1 MFFFQ
6 QFVKTL
12 KFQYGCC
19 FLNLESSKI
28 FKNYCL
34 PLETYA
40 KPRNYNFYE
49 SNSKKTW
56 YKWKKYRKKN
66 QKLIIRKKIKILLKS
81 AVRYW
86 KSKTRSAKTIFH
98 CSRLKREF
106 CRGLFLLNDFAWVST
121 CWSCNWKLIS
131 QTTRWVGTNVSTII
145 YVLLSWPLL
154 NKYRRLNANN
164 LLIHLLR
171 LRETHNGLQLP
182 VFFFFFFC
190 QRYPE
195 YQSKELFY
203 RPSNS

>member
-1 MFFFQ
+1 MKVIPRKPDINEKNI
-6 QFVKTL
+6 VK
-12 KFQYGCC
+12 K
-19 FLNLESSKI
+19 KI
-28 FKNYCL
+28 
-34 PLETYA
+34 
-40 KPRNYNFYE
+40 
-49 SNSKKTW
+49 
-56 YKWKKYRKKN
+56 
-66 QKLIIRKKIKILLKS
+66 IIRKKINILLKS
-81 AVRYW
+81 AVRYR
-86 KSKTRSAKTIFH
+86 KSKARSVKTIFH

-106 CRGLFLLNDFAWVST
+106 RRGLFLLYDFAWVST

-145 YVLLSWPLL
+145 YVLLNWHLL

-182 VFFFFFFC
+182 LFFFFFFC

-195 YQSKELFY
+195 YQSKKLFY